1 MTPAAILVVDD
12 SPTVVLS
19 VSTMLHEAGFGVE
32 TAMNGQEALDRLQAG
47 LRPSLILTDVNMP
60 VMDGLALIRE
70 ARRYG
75 PTRFT
80 PILVLTSE
88 TDREAEARA
97 AGASGWLAKPLDRD
111 ALLTALGRLLPT

>member
-1 MTPAAILVVDD
+1 MTATIFVVDD

-32 TAMNGQEALDRLQAG
+32 TAMNGRDALDRLRAG
-47 LRPSLILTDVNMP
+47 FRPSLILTDINMP

-70 ARRYG
+70 ARGYG

-88 TDREAEARA
+88 TDREAETRA

-111 ALLTALGRLLPT
+111 ALLAVLGRLLPT